1 MIKKNN
7 IHQNKIS
14 IIIGITICI
23 FILNFFSQ
31 DKKTKIKFEELALGN
46 NNKTSIGI
54 VDGKAI
60 HCRYLI
66 DLDNC
71 IESYRITNDKM
82 PVILSLGNSQQHA
95 INQPQ
100 FGDEV
105 TSEILHRKLMKFG
118 MYTLT
123 LSQPNVNLQEH
134 YLLFAHLI
142 NKFPIK
148 TLVLPLFF
156 DDMREDGLRSAIK
169 GALDDHRT
177 VENIKTSSTGQNLIS
192 LINEK
197 DTTGNRTEI
206 EKNSPQKNWEN
217 YLNEKLANIWSLWD
231 RRNSLRGEL
240 SLLLYQIRN
249 EIFGIKPTTA
259 RKMIRG
265 PYLKN
270 QQAYKDI
277 LNLALKNK
285 IKVFVYIPPLRNDV
299 KIPYILNEY
308 NAFKIETKDIAFEH
322 KVNFTS
328 LENIVP
334 AEFWGFKNS
343 TNLEK
348 KEELDFMHFTGQGH
362 KLLADVLFEEIK
374 IKMAE

>member
-54 VDGKAI
+54 VDGKTI
-60 HCRYLI
+60 HCKDLI

-142 NKFPIK
+142 KKFPIK
-148 TLVLPLFF
+148 TLILPIFF
-156 DDMREDGLRSAIK
+156 DDMREDGLRGTIK
-169 GALDDHRT
+169 GALDDNRT
-177 VENIKTSSTGQNLIS
+177 VENIKTSSTGQNLIT

-334 AEFWGFKNS
+334 AEFWDFKNS

-362 KLLADVLFEEIK
+362 KLLADALFEEIK